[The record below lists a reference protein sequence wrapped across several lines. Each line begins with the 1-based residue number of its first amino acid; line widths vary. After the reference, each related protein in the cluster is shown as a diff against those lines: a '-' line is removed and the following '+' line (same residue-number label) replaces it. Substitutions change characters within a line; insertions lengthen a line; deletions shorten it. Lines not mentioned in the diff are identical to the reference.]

1 LTKEPKAYI
10 GEKIASSANGTGKT
24 DSSHVED

>member
-10 GEKIASSANGTGKT
+10 GEKIASETNGTGKPGYPY
-24 DSSHVED
+24 VED